1 MVIQNNVTNYP
12 YGNAHSS
19 LMEKIITQKSIDD
32 YQNER
37 ILLKF
42 QK

>member
-1 MVIQNNVTNYP
+1 MVVQNNIVNFP
-12 YGNAHSS
+12 YGNSHSS

-32 YQNER
+32 YKNER

-42 QK
+42 QR